1 MTEEKYLLEQIS
13 LIRESYE
20 KAAKPYVDRLI
31 QIRSMSLPSFLI
43 DKSIWDEFQIK
54 QEQRAQLPESPL

>member
-1 MTEEKYLLEQIS
+1 MTEEQYLLEQIS

-31 QIRSMSLPSFLI
+31 QIRSMSMSSVLI
-43 DKSIWDEFQIK
+43 DKEVWDKFQS
-54 QEQRAQLPESPL
+54 QQAQRAQLPESPM